1 MHHNLLTHF
10 ARCGLV
16 SVCLC
21 TMIEGTAAGSFT
33 RLIEEYENSDAV
45 SAEKLSD
52 AMLSILEARMVCY
65 QGRVVD
71 AMALYDGIVQGLTPD
86 TFQSA
91 QRK

>member
-1 MHHNLLTHF
+1 
-10 ARCGLV
+10 
-16 SVCLC
+16 
-21 TMIEGTAAGSFT
+21 
-33 RLIEEYENSDAV
+33 LIEEYENSDAV